1 MAPII
6 HSAKPVDLKD
16 LPARLKSE
24 EPIWVDI
31 DSSDPEQ
38 KELLSKVFRF
48 HPLAIEYVD
57 DPETRVKIE
66 EFGDYLFI
74 TTRTIRLD
82 TTKIGKKVYNITM
95 NKLHV
100 FLGHNLVVTVHHGES
115 EVINH
120 VSQVFARTPELID
133 RGAAYIAHLVLDT
146 SVDAYFP
153 IMDEFDDFL
162 ESIEAIV
169 FGKFRGS
176 AIQEIFRVK
185 RLILSLRRYLSPQRE
200 MYAVLTNRPLA
211 VIPIEFQ
218 IYFRDIYDH
227 VLHIND
233 HLDAVRDA
241 LAGAMESYL
250 TQISISLGRVTKGL
264 SVIATLSIPFVV
276 LSGMW
281 GMNFQKVPFSDAEY
295 GFWIMV
301 AIQLLLGMGLLAIL
315 KSLKML

>member
-16 LPARLKSE
+16 LPDRLKND

-38 KELLSKVFRF
+38 KKLLSEVFQF
-48 HPLAIEYVD
+48 HPLAIEYVE
-57 DPETRVKIE
+57 DPDTRVKVE
-66 EFGDYLFI
+66 EFADHLFI
-74 TTRTIRLD
+74 TTRAIKLHS
-82 TTKIGKKVYNITM
+82 GKQGKTVYNITM
-95 NKLHV
+95 SKLHV

-120 VSQVFARTPELID
+120 VSEVFERTPELID

-169 FGKFRGS
+169 FGKSNRS
-176 AIQEIFRVK
+176 TIQEIFKVK

-211 VIPIEFQ
+211 VIPVEFQ

-233 HLDAVRDA
+233 HLDAIRDA

-250 TQISISLGRVTKGL
+250 TQVSISLGRVTKGL

-276 LSGMW
+276 ISGMW
-281 GMNFQKVPFSDAEY
+281 GMNFEKIPFFGVEH
-295 GFWIMV
+295 GFWIIV
-301 AIQLLLGMGLLAIL
+301 AIQLLMGMGLLAIL